1 MLHCLT
7 DTPSPVSNWIMQLRD
22 VNIQKDSARFRNNI
36 RRISHVLAYEIGKQL
51 NYKTADVKTPLGTA
65 KCDVNADQIVIA
77 SILRAALPMHDG
89 FLDIF
94 DDAENAFLSA
104 YRNYKDDGSFEI
116 KAEYMACPDLNDKT
130 LLLVDPMLATGAS
143 VVTAVNC
150 LLRDGKPKK
159 IFFAS
164 IISSR
169 QGVETIQ
176 SAGWSRDA
184 ARIGELLA
192 RYETDRLRKTFR
204 PKIFCAKWWR
214 KTKGFSGTLSRPE
227 STPSFTR

>member
-36 RRISHVLAYEIGKQL
+36 RRISHMLAYEIGKQL
-51 NYKTADVKTPLGTA
+51 NYKTIDVKTPLGTA
-65 KCDVNADQIVIA
+65 NSDVTSDQIVIA
-77 SILRAALPMHDG
+77 SILRAALPMHEG

-104 YRNYKDDGSFEI
+104 YRSYKDDGSFEI
-116 KAEYMACPDLNDKT
+116 KAEYMACPNIEGKT

-164 IISSR
+164 IISSH
-169 QGVETIQ
+169 QGIETVQKNFGDDCEI
-176 SAGWSRDA
+176 WTA
-184 ARIGELLA
+184 AC
-192 RYETDRLRKTFR
+192 D
-204 PKIFCAKWWR
+204 PKINSHGYIVPGLGDAGDLCFGQK
-214 KTKGFSGTLSRPE
+214 L
-227 STPSFTR
+227 